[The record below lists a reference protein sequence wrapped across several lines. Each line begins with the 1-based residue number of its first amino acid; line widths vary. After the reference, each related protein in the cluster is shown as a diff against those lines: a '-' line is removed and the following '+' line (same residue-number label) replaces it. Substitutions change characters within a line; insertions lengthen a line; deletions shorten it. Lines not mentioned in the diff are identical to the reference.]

1 MISKERLNH
10 LAFIGLLI
18 GVLTL
23 MFFILLPYFNVF
35 ILAGT
40 LAIIFY
46 PLYRKITEAV
56 KKEWLAALMTVVLVI
71 AIFLLPLIFFG
82 FQILKEAGQLYAD
95 IAGDSNNAGLV
106 TRVSDSLQK
115 SFSAIGPGIS
125 FDFDQMIKQI
135 LTWMLGQIG
144 NIFSEI
150 TQVTLGFLLSMLALY
165 YLLKDGSKLIKTLIR
180 ISPLK
185 DTDDQK
191 ILNTL
196 KTAVQSVVLGSLTIA
211 IIQGVLAGIGFY
223 IFGVPNGAFW
233 SAVAAIAALIPFVG
247 TSLILAP
254 AVAYLAIVGN
264 FSGAFGLLL
273 WSATAVGL
281 IDNIL
286 TPKLIGRGVKV
297 HPLLILFSVLG
308 GMSFFGPI
316 GFLAGPIVLSL
327 AFALIEIHQNTA

>member
-18 GVLTL
+18 GVLAL

-95 IAGDSNNAGLV
+95 IAGNSNNAGLV

-115 SFSAIGPGIS
+115 SFNAIGPGIS
-125 FDFDQMIKQI
+125 FDFDQMIKQT

-185 DTDDQK
+185 DVDDQK

-211 IIQGVLAGIGFY
+211 IIQGVLAGIGLDPD
-223 IFGVPNGAFW
+223 GENAVVGSAGALVRVNLLTGETTPIL
-233 SAVAAIAALIPFVG
+233 SMLCEEASIRNMALESTGETALV
-247 TSLILAP
+247 THDTC
-254 AVAYLAIVGN
+254 
-264 FSGAFGLLL
+264 GL
-273 WSATAVGL
+273 V
-281 IDNIL
+281 
-286 TPKLIGRGVKV
+286 RVRVK
-297 HPLLILFSVLG
+297 
-308 GMSFFGPI
+308 
-316 GFLAGPIVLSL
+316 
-327 AFALIEIHQNTA
+327 